1 MEGGSMGFKAVV
13 FNLILLTVDVKSQT
27 TFNDTK
33 KALQT
38 NVFNH
43 FEFAVSLRPVRNVSD
58 LITVSLDFNI
68 AGLNDFNEQNGFV
81 EISGYLKMEWTATEG
96 PTEAVSFEELVDNSY
111 IWKPPIIMVNSI
123 KKAEEIGWDT
133 NVDVRYNFNTRNC
146 SWQPWIIARAACT
159 PDVKYYPFD
168 KQSCVFKLATWGYSS
183 SEMLLTASPT
193 ISFDLFEENGEWEPY
208 ESSSSSYIENN
219 VSIVEYKLGM
229 KRRPTFYVINLVAP
243 IILLGILNVFVF
255 ILPPASGERIGYS
268 ITCFLSYVVLLNT
281 VMAFLPTSAAPLA
294 YLSYY
299 TFVMMIFS
307 AAMSLATIITLRIH
321 FKPKDKPIS
330 FSMCR
335 TTVNDNSSKIK
346 PVENTEVQE
355 VNIISLDDDLD
366 ETGKE
371 HFEADSVID
380 DKSARFDGSITNR
393 ESIVE
398 TKIFDNAKT
407 DKDKSTAAA
416 EIIIET
422 KKLEDVKTFTDT
434 KRIESSKTE
443 NDINQTREKVAFYL
457 DIVFFLG
464 FLAGQIFFSVSYLI
478 PIILNV

>member
-1 MEGGSMGFKAVV
+1 MERSTGCFMAAF
-13 FNLILLTVDVKSQT
+13 FHLILLTVDVKSQT
-27 TFNDTK
+27 TFSTAK
-33 KALQT
+33 GALQN
-38 NVFNH
+38 NVFFH
-43 FEFAVSLRPVRNVSD
+43 FENAVSLRPVSQVSD

-68 AGLNDFNEQNGFV
+68 AGLNDFNEQNGFL
-81 EISGYLKMEWTATEG
+81 EISGYLKMEWTPTEG
-96 PTEAVSFEELVDNSY
+96 QTVTASFEELIDNSY
-111 IWKPPIIMVNSI
+111 MWKPPIIMVNSI

-168 KQSCVFKLATWGYSS
+168 KQSCMFKLATWGYNP
-183 SEMLLTASPT
+183 SEMLITASSPT
-193 ISFDLFEENGEWEPY
+193 ISFDFFEENGEWELH

-219 VSIVEYKLGM
+219 VSIVEYTLGM
-229 KRRPTFYVINLVAP
+229 KRRPTFYVINLIAP
-243 IILLGILNVFVF
+243 IILLGILNAFVF

-335 TTVNDNSSKIK
+335 TTVNNDSIKVK

-355 VNIISLDDDLD
+355 VNIISWDDDLD
-366 ETGKE
+366 ETGEE
-371 HFEADSVID
+371 HSQVANTRGDIGFQVEDRITYRNRNFNNVKSIKDSSTEAANTIKKNKKMEDAETLTDS
-380 DKSARFDGSITNR
+380 
-393 ESIVE
+393 
-398 TKIFDNAKT
+398 
-407 DKDKSTAAA
+407 
-416 EIIIET
+416 IELT
-422 KKLEDVKTFTDT
+422 
-434 KRIESSKTE
+434 KTE
-443 NDINQTREKVAFYL
+443 NDINQTWEKVAFYF
-457 DIVFFLG
+457 DVVFFLG
-464 FLAGQIFFSVSYLI
+464 FLAGQIFYSVAYLV